1 MLYYKLRRFVGER
14 MNELRELA
22 FLWFYAML
30 AVGVLYWYIEH
41 VKENAAVVHYWRGR
55 KDGWDLHRRMIN
67 NKVKTDEV
75 FDYDKQN

>member
-30 AVGVLYWYIEH
+30 GVAVLYWYIEH
-41 VKENAAVVHYWRGR
+41 VKENAAQLHYWRGR

-67 NKVKTDEV
+67 NKAETDEV
-75 FDYDKQN
+75 FDYDKN